1 MALDFTVKRRG
12 HDFLLNT
19 GITDSVLK
27 ESYKKEYDFLSFFP
41 KHNEFFVISRSMLC
55 NVLDTCFDHFTEST
69 LLNIAKLLDKN
80 DDVIRDKIH
89 EHSVSK
95 HKQRTPKKSDSSEQP
110 IKDQSIVREDQS
122 IPLEQSIPQNTIARE
137 QSLPRNTIAREQSI
151 PQNQPN
157 REQSIPQNQTNRE
170 QSIPR
175 NSSVREQSMPQNPSV
190 REQLIPQNTREQ
202 SMPRNTIVR
211 EQSIPQNPSVRE
223 QSIPQ
228 NPSVREQSIPH
239 TEQNPLPQLHRE
251 ATPIIHK
258 KREHPSQR
266 NRTTPDLN
274 YEEEITKT
282 EILKMFYT
290 LKAQMDVMERYLHRM
305 K

>member
-19 GITDSVLK
+19 GITDTVLK
-27 ESYKKEYDFLSFFP
+27 ESYKKEFDFLSFFP
-41 KHNEFFVISRSMLC
+41 KHNEFYVISRSMLC

-95 HKQRTPKKSDSSEQP
+95 HKQRTPKKQESIEQL
-110 IKDQSIVREDQS
+110 REH
-122 IPLEQSIPQNTIARE
+122 SIPQ
-137 QSLPRNTIAREQSI
+137 REQSI
-151 PQNQPN
+151 PQ
-157 REQSIPQNQTNRE
+157 REQSIPQSK
-170 QSIPR
+170 QSIPQ
-175 NSSVREQSMPQNPSV
+175 REHS
-190 REQLIPQNTREQ
+190 IPQ
-202 SMPRNTIVR
+202 R
-211 EQSIPQNPSVRE
+211 EQSIPQRE

-228 NPSVREQSIPH
+228 REQSIPQSNQSIPQR
-239 TEQNPLPQLHRE
+239 EQSIPQSKQSIPQREQSIPKPIEQPIPQSSQPVEVNPLPQLHRE
-251 ATPIIHK
+251 QTPITHR
-258 KREHPSQR
+258 KREHPSY
-266 NRTTPDLN
+266 NHVRTTPDLN
-274 YEEEITKT
+274 YEEEISKT

>member
-12 HDFLLNT
+12 NDFLLNT
-19 GITDSVLK
+19 GITETVLK

-41 KHNEFFVISRSMLC
+41 KHHEFYVITRSMLC

-95 HKQRTPKKSDSSEQP
+95 HKQRTPKKLDSTENIQP
-110 IKDQSIVREDQS
+110 V
-122 IPLEQSIPQNTIARE
+122 
-137 QSLPRNTIAREQSI
+137 
-151 PQNQPN
+151 
-157 REQSIPQNQTNRE
+157 RE

-175 NSSVREQSMPQNPSV
+175 EHIFYDS
-190 REQLIPQNTREQ
+190 
-202 SMPRNTIVR
+202 
-211 EQSIPQNPSVRE
+211 QNPSVRE
-223 QSIPQ
+223 QSIPRQ
-228 NPSVREQSIPH
+228 TVREQSIPQNASAREQSIPQNASAREQSIPKNTSVQEQSIPQNSSVRDQSIPKNASAREQSIPQQSAREQAIQF
-239 TEQNPLPQLHRE
+239 TEQTPLPQLQRE

-258 KREHPSQR
+258 KREYPSQR

>member
-1 MALDFTVKRRG
+1 MALDFNVKRRG

-19 GITDSVLK
+19 GITDTVLK

-41 KHNEFFVISRSMLC
+41 KHNEFYVISRSMLC

-95 HKQRTPKKSDSSEQP
+95 HKQRTPKKPDTTELTQP
-110 IKDQSIVREDQS
+110 IREQSAPREQTIPQELTLREPS
-122 IPLEQSIPQNTIARE
+122 ISKTQPTREHSIPQAQPTRE
-137 QSLPRNTIAREQSI
+137 HSI
-151 PQNQPN
+151 PQAQP
-157 REQSIPQNQTNRE
+157 
-170 QSIPR
+170 
-175 NSSVREQSMPQNPSV
+175 
-190 REQLIPQNTREQ
+190 TREH
-202 SMPRNTIVR
+202 
-211 EQSIPQNPSVRE
+211 
-223 QSIPQ
+223 
-228 NPSVREQSIPH
+228 SIPH
-239 TEQNPLPQLHRE
+239 AQHVEQAPLPQLHRE
-251 ATPIIHK
+251 QTPIIHK
-258 KREHPSQR
+258 KRETPAYR
-266 NRTTPDLN
+266 GRTTPDLN